1 MPVDETVYFA
11 NRSELKLLLI
21 REGGKSIMKKIKS
34 LTLILLATIVLAGC
48 AGQKDR
54 PDIVIEL
61 KPNKFS
67 LSKIGQKFDLIF
79 TNTTDEA
86 IQIPADPPALEY
98 FDGNGWIELQQNIQY
113 VAKYN
118 DTWIIQPGEKQ
129 IHESKSLSSWLS
141 AYDFDYVPGKYRFRF
156 GEWYGEFTL
165 TE

>member
-1 MPVDETVYFA
+1 MK
-11 NRSELKLLLI
+11 RI
-21 REGGKSIMKKIKS
+21 ISI
-34 LTLILLATIVLAGC
+34 TLVQLAVIVLAGC

-79 TNTTDEA
+79 INTTDEA
-86 IQIPADPPALEY
+86 IQIPSGPPALEY
-98 FDGNGWIELQQNIQY
+98 FDDNEWIELQRKKLPEY
-113 VAKYN
+113 LAEYN
-118 DTWIIQPGEKQ
+118 YIWIIQPGEKQ
-129 IHESKSLSSWLS
+129 IYESKSLDTWLS

-156 GEWYGEFTL
+156 GEWYGEFRL